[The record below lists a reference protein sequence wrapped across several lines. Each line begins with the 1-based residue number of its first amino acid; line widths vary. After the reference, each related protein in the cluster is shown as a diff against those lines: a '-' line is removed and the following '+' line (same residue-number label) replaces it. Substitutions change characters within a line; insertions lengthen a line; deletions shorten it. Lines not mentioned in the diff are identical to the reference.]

1 MSCRFRLYAPIDS
14 RVPSIRL
21 ENMAGQTF
29 ATVTPQG
36 DEQYCYDGELPS
48 GGCWIYPQ
56 FAYGYD
62 GSIVSGYIVNRD
74 GLSFTA
80 EPKEPARGN
89 LLVDYSIYG
98 TGNDL
103 QVRLVL
109 LTQETYYATLAFD
122 ANGGTG
128 APMAI
133 AGSMANTN
141 PYVRFTIPA
150 DVPTRSGY
158 AFVGWNQQADGSGA
172 RTYAPGEYFDGWGQT
187 TPPGPT
193 HWLYAQWTEAGSG
206 VTAMIY
212 DGGWADYIPMIYDNG
227 WNEYEPNFPGG

>member
-1 MSCRFRLYAPIDS
+1 MSYRFRLYAPIDS

-36 DEQYCYDGELPS
+36 NGQYCYDGELTGPF
-48 GGCWIYPQ
+48 WIHPQ
-56 FAYGYD
+56 FADGYD

-74 GLSFTA
+74 GLSFTE

-89 LLVDYSIYG
+89 LLVNYSIYG
-98 TGNDL
+98 TGSDL

-109 LTQETYYATLAFD
+109 LTQETYYATLAFN

-128 APMAI
+128 APAAI
-133 AGSMANTN
+133 AGSMANTK
-141 PYVRFTIPA
+141 PYVRFVIPA
-150 DVPTRSGY
+150 GIPTRSGY
-158 AFVGWNQQADGSGA
+158 AFAGWNQQADGSGA
-172 RTYAPGEYFDGWGQT
+172 KTFMPGDYFDGWGQT
-187 TPPGPT
+187 SPPGPT
-193 HWLYAQWTEAGSG
+193 HTLYAMWAEIASG

-212 DGGWADYIPMIYDNG
+212 NGGWADYIPMIYDNG
-227 WNEYEPNFPGG
+227 WREYDPTFSGG

>member
-1 MSCRFRLYAPIDS
+1 MSYRFRLYAPIDS

-21 ENMAGQTF
+21 ENMSGQTF
-29 ATVTPQG
+29 ASVTPQG
-36 DEQYCYDGELPS
+36 DGQYCYDGELTGPF
-48 GGCWIYPQ
+48 WVHPQ
-56 FAYGYD
+56 FADGYD
-62 GSIVSGYIVNRD
+62 GSIVSGYTVNRD

-98 TGNDL
+98 TGSDL

-128 APMAI
+128 APAAI
-133 AGSMANTN
+133 AGSMANSN

-150 DVPTRSGY
+150 DIPTRSGY
-158 AFVGWNQQADGSGA
+158 AFTGWNQQADGSGA

-187 TPPGPT
+187 SSPGPT
-193 HWLYAQWTEAGSG
+193 HWLYAVWTEAGSG

-212 DGGWADYIPMIYDNG
+212 NGGWGEYIPMIYDNG
-227 WNEYEPNFPGG
+227 WREYTPEFPGG

>member
-1 MSCRFRLYAPIDS
+1 MSYRFRLYAPIDS

-21 ENMAGQTF
+21 ENMVGQTF

-36 DEQYCYDGELPS
+36 DEQCCYDGELPA
-48 GGCWIYPQ
+48 GGCWVHPQ
-56 FAYGYD
+56 FADGYD

-98 TGNDL
+98 TGSDL

-133 AGSMANTN
+133 AGSMANTT

-150 DVPTRSGY
+150 AIPARPGY
-158 AFVGWNQQADGSGA
+158 VFVGWNQQADGSGA

-187 TPPGPT
+187 SPPGPT
-193 HWLYAQWTEAGSG
+193 HTLYAVWAEIASG
-206 VTAMIY
+206 VTVRIY
-212 DGGWADYIPMIYDNG
+212 NGGWADYIPMIYDNG